1 LRVTFRIERI
11 AQVRAAAGFWPSA
24 CTTFKCSTLGN
35 DRPRQ
40 REGSFLKLLIQ
51 PHAGIAPLLAGIK
64 SAKKSI
70 DILIFRMDW
79 KELETA
85 LKTASSQ
92 GIAVRALIAHTNRG
106 GESKLRNLETRFLEA
121 GITVGR
127 TADDLIRYHGK
138 MMIIDR
144 KTLFLLSFNFVHMD
158 IDHSRGF
165 GIVTKS
171 AKVVQEAFKLFEA
184 DLNRQTYTAG
194 SHALIVSPANAR
206 KQLSAFIKQAK
217 KQLLIYDPKIADRQ
231 IMKLLE
237 DHAKAGLDVKVIG
250 SIAAK
255 SGNLPVTPLT
265 SMRLHTRTIIRD
277 GRQAFVGSQSLRQPE
292 LDQRREIGIVVRD
305 AKVVK
310 ALVETFEKDWA
321 SSGFDETR
329 DAVKKN
335 DPAVPEKAAKATRAL
350 AKEMRPLKTTLKKA
364 IKQAVSKAG
373 KEALADGELKS
384 TVKHVVKT
392 AVKEAVKEIVQ
403 AEQDA

>member
-1 LRVTFRIERI
+1 LSRRLPLRIH
-11 AQVRAAAGFWPSA
+11 
-24 CTTFKCSTLGN
+24 
-35 DRPRQ
+35 
-40 REGSFLKLLIQ
+40 LKLLIQ
-51 PHAGIAPLLAGIK
+51 PHDGIAPLLAGIK

-85 LKTASSQ
+85 LKVASGQ

-144 KTLFLLSFNFVHMD
+144 RTLFLLSFNFVHMD

-171 AKVVQEAFKLFEA
+171 AKVVQEAVKLFEA
-184 DLNRQTYTAG
+184 DLNRQTYKAG
-194 SHALIVSPANAR
+194 LNAFVVSPGNAR
-206 KQLSAFIKQAK
+206 KQLSAFIKQAR

-231 IMKLLE
+231 IMRLLE
-237 DHAKAGLDVKVIG
+237 DNAKAGLDIKIIG
-250 SIAAK
+250 SIAAR
-255 SGNLPVTPLT
+255 SANLPVSPLT

-292 LDQRREIGIVVRD
+292 LDLRREIGIIVRD
-305 AKVVK
+305 SKVVNT
-310 ALVETFEKDWA
+310 LLETFEKDWV
-321 SSGFDETR
+321 STGFDEAR
-329 DAVKKN
+329 DAVKAN
-335 DPAVPEKAAKATRAL
+335 AAPSQPVTTAKATRAL
-350 AKEMRPLKTTLKKA
+350 VKEMPPLKTTLKRA
-364 IKQAVSKAG
+364 IKQAVTRAG
-373 KEALADGELKS
+373 KEALAHGELKS
-384 TVKHVVKT
+384 TVKHAVKI
-392 AVKEAVKEIVQ
+392 AVKEAVKEMVQ
-403 AEQDA
+403 EEQAR